1 MILVVE
7 YLLESNIKVSLLLI
21 FIFSFFGFKAHAYKY
36 KKDLIHVSVGYTMF
50 NDVRLRSGN
59 DVLLSESIDVEAGLR
74 FRRLFRTFAYASVAN
89 DSSRKEYGLGVRVDL
104 PGFFLID
111 AKIQDFI
118 RKGMATPINT
128 SFYLI
133 ASKATFVRSSGAVVL
148 EGLGTKYGL
157 SMSWF
162 PIPKARGYIRIDF
175 GSYTVGGNSHL
186 SYGLALGY
194 AY

>member
-1 MILVVE
+1 
-7 YLLESNIKVSLLLI
+7 
-21 FIFSFFGFKAHAYKY
+21 
-36 KKDLIHVSVGYTMF
+36 MF
-50 NDVRLRSGN
+50 EDVRLKSGN
-59 DVLLSESIDVEAGLR
+59 DVPLTESIDVEGGLR
-74 FRRLFRTFAYASVAN
+74 FRRLFRTFLYASMAT

-118 RKGMATPINT
+118 RKGMARPINT

-133 ASKATFVRSSGAVVL
+133 ASKATFTRANGVVVL
-148 EGLGTKYGL
+148 DGLGTRYGL

-162 PIPKARGYIRIDF
+162 PIPKQNAYIRLDF

-186 SYGLALGY
+186 SYGTALGF
-194 AY
+194 AF